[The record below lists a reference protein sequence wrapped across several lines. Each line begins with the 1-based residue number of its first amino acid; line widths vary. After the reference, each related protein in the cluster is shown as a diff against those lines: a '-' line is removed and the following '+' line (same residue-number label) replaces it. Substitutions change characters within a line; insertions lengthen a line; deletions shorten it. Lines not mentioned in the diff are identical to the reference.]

1 MHLTLAGHERQ
12 HGVGNVIA
20 RDLLMIRTEIPKKEN
35 EVKSMPFCKMFS
47 TIAALILGFCTFG
60 VTVSAQTS
68 TNNYNQ
74 TNLVADTST
83 VTPAPAHVDANLVN
97 PWGIAFFPGG
107 PFWINDNNS
116 GFSTLYDQTG
126 MLQGTFTIP
135 PPAGST
141 AAATPT
147 GIVAN
152 LSQTGFIV
160 GGKPSLFIFDTEDGT
175 ISGWNG
181 GATVILAVDN
191 SMGGAGAVY
200 KGLAMITNNGANF
213 LLATNFRSG
222 KVEVYDSNFKLTNL
236 SGTFTDPNLPAGYAP
251 FGIHVITANS
261 QTKIYVTYALQDA
274 AKHDPVHA
282 AGDGV
287 VDIFDTNGN
296 MIQTFVMQGDMHTN
310 APWGVVV
317 PPAGF
322 GAFAGDVLV
331 GNFGDGVLNAYM
343 PAGTFI
349 DSVKDAGGNVIT
361 NLSLWDLVFG
371 GGGAAGDANTLYLTA
386 GGMAEMRG
394 VFASLVPTQASG
406 GNTPDFSVSVSP
418 TTATVT
424 AGASSN
430 FTINTSPTNGFNSAV
445 SLSCSGL
452 PTGAKCMFSTQ
463 SYTPGGSTTPMLTIT
478 TSTRSAM
485 MGAVPSGQLA
495 SRWPTSQLRM
505 LLAAGFVGF
514 LLVGLHFGR
523 LRLRFFST
531 ALLRAGGLVVILL
544 AVFAAA
550 GCGSGK
556 AAAST
561 GTPAGTSMITVT
573 ATSGTLSHSA
583 TITLTV
589 K

>member
-1 MHLTLAGHERQ
+1 LAGHERQ
-12 HGVGNVIA
+12 HGIGNVIA

-35 EVKSMPFCKMFS
+35 EVKSMPFCKMLS
-47 TIAALILGFCTFG
+47 TIAALVGFCTLG

-68 TNNYNQ
+68 TNNYKQ

-83 VTPAPAHVDANLVN
+83 VTPVPAHVDANLVN

-135 PPAGST
+135 PPSGST

-200 KGLAMITNNGANF
+200 KGLALITNNGANF

-310 APWGVVV
+310 APWGIVV

-322 GAFAGDVLV
+322 GTFAGDVLV
-331 GNFGDGVLNAYM
+331 GNFGDGVLNAYT
-343 PAGTFI
+343 PAGAFI

-386 GGMAEMRG
+386 GGMAEMHG

-418 TTATVT
+418 TSATLT

-463 SYTPGGSTTPMLTIT
+463 SYTPGGSTIPMLTIT
-478 TSTRSAM
+478 TTARNAM
-485 MGAVPSGQLA
+485 TGSVPSGKLA
-495 SRWPTSQLRM
+495 SHWPTSQLRI

-531 ALLRAGGLVVILL
+531 ALVRAGGLAAILL
-544 AVFAAA
+544 AVFAVA

-556 AAAST
+556 AGAST
-561 GTPAGTSMITVT
+561 GTPAGTSMISVT

-583 TITLTV
+583 TIALTV

>member
-1 MHLTLAGHERQ
+1 M
-12 HGVGNVIA
+12 
-20 RDLLMIRTEIPKKEN
+20 
-35 EVKSMPFCKMFS
+35 
-47 TIAALILGFCTFG
+47 
-60 VTVSAQTS
+60 
-68 TNNYNQ
+68 
-74 TNLVADTST
+74 
-83 VTPAPAHVDANLVN
+83 
-97 PWGIAFFPGG
+97 
-107 PFWINDNNS
+107 
-116 GFSTLYDQTG
+116 
-126 MLQGTFTIP
+126 IP
-135 PPAGST
+135 PPAGSS

-152 LSQTGFIV
+152 VSQTGFVV
-160 GGKPSLFIFDTEDGT
+160 GGLPSLFIFDTEDGT

-181 GATVILAVDN
+181 GATVTLAVDN

-261 QTKIYVTYALQDA
+261 QTKIYVTYALQDTP
-274 AKHDPVHA
+274 KHDPVHA

-287 VDIFDTNGN
+287 VDVFDTNGN

-331 GNFGDGVLNAYM
+331 GNFGDGVLNAYT
-343 PAGTFI
+343 PAGAFI

-386 GGMAEMRG
+386 GGMAEMHG

-418 TTATVT
+418 TSATVT

-463 SYTPGGSTTPMLTIT
+463 SYTPGGTTTPMLTIT
-478 TSTRSAM
+478 TTPGSGM
-485 MGAVPSGQLA
+485 IGAGPLRQA
-495 SRWPTSQLRM
+495 SSQRPISQLWT
-505 LLAAGFVGF
+505 LLAAGLAA
-514 LLVGLHFGR
+514 LLAALYFGR
-523 LRLRFFST
+523 LRSRFGFT
-531 ALLRAGGLVVILL
+531 ALVRSGGVAVILL
-544 AVFAAA
+544 VVVAAA

-556 AAAST
+556 AVAST
-561 GTPAGTSMITVT
+561 GTPAGTSMITVS

-583 TITLTV
+583 TIALTV